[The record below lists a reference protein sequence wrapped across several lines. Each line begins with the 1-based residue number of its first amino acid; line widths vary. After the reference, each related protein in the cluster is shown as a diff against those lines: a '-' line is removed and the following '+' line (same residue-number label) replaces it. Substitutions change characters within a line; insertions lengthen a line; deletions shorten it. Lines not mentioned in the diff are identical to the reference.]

1 MKGTFKTAALL
12 LAAGGLL
19 LQGCT
24 QQRLRAQAR
33 ESQTVVL
40 DIGHYYHPQR
50 GGQGARTPDARYGN
64 IEECE
69 FWYKYCIY
77 TKRVIEQAGYTCAI
91 CNRGAAP
98 ADARLAEYGRR
109 AGVYQVNTPEV
120 TGVYRSKY
128 HPNRMAVGI
137 LSADYALDQKPGCV
151 VFLHHNSNSDNWQV
165 YNNGAIYC
173 NKAGTALAASMAGEI
188 TDSLFAK
195 DLKNNGVP
203 CGIIIRDNGRLGGGD
218 WLNTC
223 NEHYVPAAI
232 TEAVF
237 LSNPDHAKFLGNEQ
251 NAIRYAEAVGRGI
264 VKYMQ
269 SR

>member
-1 MKGTFKTAALL
+1 MKHLLRSFVVAAAALCAVL
-12 LAAGGLL
+12 FCGCQSVPAAGG
-19 LQGCT
+19 GS
-24 QQRLRAQAR
+24 RGV
-33 ESQTVVL
+33 VVL
-40 DIGHYYHPQR
+40 DIGHFI
-50 GGQGARTPDARYGN
+50 GGGGACSPAPLNGRRL
-64 IEECE
+64 EECS
-69 FWYKYCIY
+69 FWYEYSYY

-173 NKAGTALAASMAGEI
+173 NRAGTALAASMAGEI